1 MAHMGYGGHLLWG
14 EPSGPIEQAL
24 RPCNGTN
31 HGGDFN
37 ILGFDISEKV
47 LDTLCAHEGHW
58 GRREGLHP
66 RHGYPDFVGWP
77 VSATLCHQQMH
88 VDWVRRAYEGG
99 LRLMSVLAVNTR
111 LLAWLMEARRES
123 WDDDQIRSQLAAVR
137 ALAAAPEN
145 RTWMEIAESA
155 DHAAA
160 ILAQDKL
167 AIVLGVEVD
176 QIELLLSHDPAV
188 LRSLESEANAYLA
201 GRASSAPSISRLA
214 AELHDLGVRQV
225 TPIHLAN
232 NVFGGAAL
240 YLDATATNT
249 HWLTLWADG
258 EGWGSTQWPDV
269 VEGPDDV
276 DFHLQW
282 FQVPANRKTWFL
294 DGPLDDAV
302 QVPAYANPALRS
314 HANALGLTNAGVVLM
329 LELWRQGILVD
340 IDHMSAAAAETAL
353 NLAERSGVP
362 MVASHCTMRA
372 AIAPVEQQLVTLPG
386 EPLWWRSWDGH
397 TPDTHSPPGFPMLRH
412 EGMRTDEQLR
422 RIYALGG
429 MVAVATR
436 QPTTIPAAQDWFGT
450 HPPTTYPDR
459 TIPAGWT
466 HYLHALGVAGSEA
479 SIAFGTDMNGMNGA
493 PAPLMFEGPSGS
505 DFLLRHQDADIYDHG
520 DSRLTR
526 STTGARR
533 WDIGSDGLAH
543 IGLLPDLLQ
552 RWRRE
557 GIGTNQLAPLMR
569 SADGYVA
576 AMQRAE
582 QAAAY
587 VTRP

>member
-1 MAHMGYGGHLLWG
+1 MAYGGHLVWG
-14 EPSGPIEQAL
+14 EPSGPIDHAL

-47 LDTLCAHEGHW
+47 LDSLSAHEGHW
-58 GRREGLHP
+58 GDREAIHP
-66 RHGYPDFVGWP
+66 QHGYPDFTGWP
-77 VSATLCHQQMH
+77 ISSTLCHQQMY
-88 VDWVRRAYEGG
+88 VDWVRRAYQGG

-111 LLAWLMEARRES
+111 LLGWLMEARQES
-123 WDDDQIRSQLAAVR
+123 WDDDQIRNQLAAVR

-145 RTWMEIAESA
+145 STWMEIAESA

-176 QIELLLSHDPAV
+176 QIELLLSRDPAV
-188 LRSLESEANAYLA
+188 LRSLETEANAYLS
-201 GRASSAPSISRLA
+201 GHASSAPSIVRLA
-214 AELHDLGVRQV
+214 ADLHDLGVRQI

-240 YLDATATNT
+240 YLDATATNS
-249 HWLTLWADG
+249 HWLRLWAND
-258 EGWGSTQWPDV
+258 EMWGSTGWPDV

-282 FQVPANRKTWFL
+282 FQVPANRKTFFL

-314 HANALGLTNAGVVLM
+314 HANALGLTSAGVVLL
-329 LELWRQGILVD
+329 LELWRNGILVD
-340 IDHMSAAAAETAL
+340 IDHMSAAAGEAAL
-353 NLAERSGVP
+353 SLAERFGVP
-362 MVASHCTMRA
+362 MIASHCTMRA
-372 AIAPVEQQLVTLPG
+372 AIAPVEQQLLAIPG
-386 EPLWWRSWDGH
+386 EPPWWRSWDGH
-397 TPDTHSPPGFPMLRH
+397 TPDTHSPPAFPTLRH

-429 MVAVATR
+429 MAAVATR
-436 QPTTIPAAQDWFGT
+436 QPTTTPSPQAWFDTSPPAI
-450 HPPTTYPDR
+450 YPDR

-466 HYLHALGVAGSEA
+466 HYLHAFGVAGSEA
-479 SIAFGTDMNGMNGA
+479 AIAFGTDMNGMNGA
-493 PAPLMFEGPSGS
+493 PTPLMFEGPTQL
-505 DFLLRHQDADIYDHG
+505 DTFQRLQQADIYDYG
-520 DSRLTR
+520 DNRLSREITGRR
-526 STTGARR
+526 S

-557 GIGTNQLAPLMR
+557 GIGTSQLAPLMR

-576 AMQRAE
+576 TMRRAE
-582 QAAAY
+582 HSAAY
-587 VTRP
+587 VSRP